1 MHTTMN
7 DNLTH
12 IIYAKVP
19 VTFINSQ
26 TECFCEPHVKKKTI
40 ASYTRVILDHPLYF
54 SSNGYSLN
62 LGKGLSWTASSV
74 DLETQANSR

>member
-7 DNLTH
+7 
-12 IIYAKVP
+12 VSS
-19 VTFINSQ
+19 INSQ